1 MIKAL
6 LSVLNVLEGEEKPVL
21 LLLGYGF
28 FMGVFL
34 AAYKVV
40 STTLFLDNMS
50 EYIREAFFVSGVLG
64 VITTW
69 LYAALQDRVHYSRL
83 IFFNILNIIVFIIIS
98 KIIYDYNHDK
108 WLIFTM
114 FVMLGP
120 ITSLLILGF
129 WGIFG
134 RMFDL
139 RQSKRI
145 IGGIDSGQLVAI
157 IITTFSIPFIVP
169 YITDITNIML
179 IGLAGLFISLLFFF
193 KISTQFELSS
203 YHKKHVEIRK
213 ETKFTNMFRN
223 KYILYMSLFLFLSMT
238 AFVFVDYSFMN
249 VSEQQYPNEKHL
261 ASFLGVFEGSI
272 MILSLLIQTFV
283 NEKLLNMYGIKTSL
297 LLLPTI
303 LLLFT
308 AAAIFSGTYYGYDVA
323 SPNFI
328 WFFLFI
334 ALSRLFTSTIRDATE
349 NPVYKLFFMPLDSR
363 VRFDIQTK
371 IEGTIN
377 EFSRALAGGIIL
389 SLGFLPFFKLI
400 HYSYILILIIIA
412 WVYITI
418 KLYNLYKV
426 NIQLKLEKQRQEAEK
441 IEQKGKSL
449 LLSTLESSIKS
460 NNENLMI
467 FSLRVMSKIAPET
480 FKKEIAKIKNDRS
493 INIHDSA
500 LRILERDFSFIHIA
514 NMDSPGR
521 MEIGDKEDDKQPK
534 LQQKYL
540 LSLKNS
546 SDKEE
551 RKLAAELIGATK
563 FEGGINIL
571 NDLLNDIDSEVV
583 KVAMKA
589 ASELKSMELLPFII
603 DNLQKK
609 NYEDVAVEALINYGE
624 LAFSPLEVVFYNTE
638 KSINVRSR
646 IVYIYGKVGGEEAR
660 NLLWKKIDFP
670 DKQVVSQAFLSL
682 YHTEFTAADDD
693 VNKIKY
699 ELEIDISN
707 FVWNLK
713 AIEQLN
719 KIEDHGL
726 DMIIGALEEENDYYK
741 AHIYMLLSM
750 IYDQKTIQ
758 LVKENIESDDS
769 EDNSYA
775 LELLDV
781 FLSEDLKHK
790 IIPIYEDISD
800 FDRIRRLEIFY
811 PYIDI
816 DDDELIRQVINRDF
830 NRINRWTK
838 ACTIHYIGNNKIAD
852 SYNMELIANLFN
864 PDTLLSEI
872 SAWALHEINERDFEK
887 YLLRIDPEEQMHL
900 KNLMVGKKYDGMSE
914 LRPHTKFELTRF
926 LKSNSILS
934 DLPSH
939 ILTAIVDNMEEVYL
953 EDKILPESQE
963 WDRNSFYVV
972 FHGLL
977 EVKSEDGALL
987 DQFSEGSFIGEQIN
1001 IDLSQE
1007 NISFVVI
1014 GDTVL
1019 LKIPKNKFLDLITN
1033 EYDVTLKLLES
1044 IGVER
1049 ELQ

>member
-69 LYAALQDRVHYSRL
+69 LYAVIQDRVHYSRL

-308 AAAIFSGTYYGYDVA
+308 AAAIFSGTYYGYDV
-323 SPNFI
+323 SNPNFI

-349 NPVYKLFFMPLDSR
+349 NPIYKLFFMPLDSR

-624 LAFSPLEVVFYNTE
+624 QAFSPLEVVFYNTE

-781 FLSEDLKHK
+781 FLSEDLKQK

-887 YLLRIDPEEQMHL
+887 YLLRIDLEEQMHF

>member
-98 KIIYDYNHDK
+98 KIIYGYNQDK

-308 AAAIFSGTYYGYDVA
+308 AAAIFSGTYYGYDV
-323 SPNFI
+323 SNPNFI